1 MPLTPIALKQPA
13 RGTLRARVIPR
24 LMTLIGLLLAGV
36 AAGAEPGSAPALA
49 ELPREDV
56 DTGLIQST
64 GRTIHVAPGGDL
76 QGALNTA
83 RLGDVITLAGGAT
96 YTGPFLLPKK
106 EGAGWLVVRTETSDA
121 RLESGGSLRV
131 NPARAPLMPR
141 LVAPRGAIIALA
153 PGAHHYRFIGVEVT
167 PTPGTFA
174 HNLIAPVAE
183 PRSEADQPHHLI
195 FDRCYLHGD
204 PVKGSRRAIALN
216 GRHLAVVHSYVS
228 DFKEVGADSQALAGW
243 NGSGPIRIVDNYLEG
258 GAENV
263 MFGGAD
269 PAIPGLVPSDIEIR
283 GNTFAKNPQWIPGN
297 SKYDGPRWT
306 MKNLLELK
314 NARRVLVEANV
325 FEDYDG
331 FAIVITPRNQSGT
344 APWSTVEDVTI
355 RHNWIRRV
363 SSVLN
368 ISGYDEYNPSRTT
381 DRITVEHN
389 VAESLYDTGP
399 PNPKMI
405 VINQAPDDV
414 TIRHNTILTPPGRGS
429 SYLVFANAIQKKGN
443 AFAFTDNIAQLGTY
457 GLGAENPPL
466 GSSSLTL
473 LDGHFR
479 GWAFSRNILIN
490 PQGNPPSIYPAGQY
504 WVSSLAAVG
513 FQDLS
518 RADFTLSPKS
528 PYRGQG
534 SSGSNPGANI
544 ESLGQALSR
553 FMSVL
558 DVPTRGRP

>member
-1 MPLTPIALKQPA
+1 MPLTPVALNQPG
-13 RGTLRARVIPR
+13 RGALRARVIRR
-24 LMTLIGLLLAGV
+24 LMALVGLLLAGV
-36 AAGAEPGSAPALA
+36 VAGAEPGSVPALA
-49 ELPREDV
+49 ELPREYV
-56 DTGLIQST
+56 DTRLIQSM
-64 GRTIHVAPGGDL
+64 GRTIHVPPGGDL
-76 QGALNTA
+76 QSALNTA
-83 RLGDVITLAGGAT
+83 RLGDLITLAAGAT
-96 YTGPFLLPKK
+96 YPGPFLLPKK
-106 EGAGWLVVRTETSDA
+106 EGTGWLVIRTETADA

-131 NPARAPLMPR
+131 NPARAPLMPH
-141 LVAPRGAIIALA
+141 LVAPRGAIISLA
-153 PGAHHYRFIGVEVT
+153 PGAHHYRFIGVEVS
-167 PTPGTFA
+167 PAPGTFA

-183 PRSEADQPHHLI
+183 PRSDTDQSHHLI

-204 PVKGSRRAIALN
+204 PAKGSRRSIALN
-216 GRHLAVVHSYVS
+216 GQHLAVIHSYVS

-269 PAIPGLVPSDIEIR
+269 PVIPGLVPSDIEIR

-297 SKYDGPRWT
+297 SKYDGSRWT

-368 ISGYDEYNPSRTT
+368 ISGYDEYHSSRPT
-381 DRITVEHN
+381 DRITVEDN
-389 VAESLYDTGP
+389 IAESLSNIGP

-405 VINQAPDDV
+405 LINQAPDNV

-429 SYLVFANAIQKKGN
+429 SYLIFANATQKKGS
-443 AFAFTDNIAQLGTY
+443 AFAFTDNIVQLGTY

-466 GSSSLTL
+466 GTSGGTL

-479 GWAFSRNILIN
+479 RWTFSRNILIN
-490 PQGNPPSIYPAGQY
+490 TQGASPSTYPAGQY
-504 WVSSLAAVG
+504 WVSSLGAVG
-513 FQDLS
+513 FHDPA
-518 RADFTLSPKS
+518 RTDFRLSPKS
-528 PYRGQG
+528 PYKGRGPNG
-534 SSGSNPGANI
+534 SDPGAHI
-544 ESLGQALSR
+544 ESLGEALAR
-553 FMSVL
+553 FISVPDL
-558 DVPTRGRP
+558 PTRERP